1 MSDPGN
7 DRNDLPEE
15 EISSSESMEEQN
27 AQDRSTDSAPEEIPR
42 TDPETSDGIV
52 TQSEQDLSLN
62 DTQNAEKEID
72 PILAQTVT
80 ESLFAAEEAPVPASK
95 DEEQEKNSDSDS
107 GQASNTINGV
117 LVGISLC
124 DAVVQAV
131 GRERFHGG
139 VRPDNISVRDG
150 QVFLGSTL
158 KHGVGEFTPQ
168 ELEYMAPELFWDGIR
183 SPSADVY
190 SVGLVLYSLFNY
202 GRLPFWPSS
211 GAITPNA
218 RASALQKRMSDETI
232 TPPTNAD
239 AELAAIILRALAFRT
254 EERWQDVTELR
265 EALSGCDASSSPI
278 DISLAMTGL
287 LSRSVEPPSD
297 PPAGNGKNNTYYDEG
312 DISITRQPQR
322 RRNFSWLWILLAL
335 AFIAGAVLLLV
346 NDNFRFTKTEPTP
359 TPEPTA
365 IPTVTPSPEPTPE
378 VTPTPEPTKRPSGPK
393 YVIYREDV
401 SWEAAVSR
409 CEELGGWLAIPA
421 DEEELTAVT
430 RLCNNEGLEFAW
442 LGASRQPDGK
452 WVTPGGEEVFFFNWS
467 PGEPSM
473 VDGGDGAAENYLLLW
488 HMADDNWLYNDSRED
503 PLADYGYLYSGRIG
517 FVCQMW

>member
-1 MSDPGN
+1 MSDL
-7 DRNDLPEE
+7 DDTRKDLPEE
-15 EISSSESMEEQN
+15 LP
-27 AQDRSTDSAPEEIPR
+27 TAPETGRDPVPEETLAEPAGEDYPSAEPINLP
-42 TDPETSDGIV
+42 TDASAAEPEAGS
-52 TQSEQDLSLN
+52 N
-62 DTQNAEKEID
+62 ID
-72 PILAQTVT
+72 PALTETIT
-80 ESLFAAEEAPVPASK
+80 ESLFAADKTPLSPEGSSETPGASAQPDAQS
-95 DEEQEKNSDSDS
+95 DENS
-107 GQASNTINGV
+107 INGV
-117 LVGISLC
+117 MVAMSLC

-190 SVGLVLYSLFNY
+190 SVGLVLYSLYNF
-202 GRLPFWPSS
+202 GRLPFWPTA

-218 RASALQKRMSDETI
+218 RASALQKRMSDEAI
-232 TPPTNAD
+232 APPANAD
-239 AELAAIILRALAFRT
+239 AELAAIILRALSFRT
-254 EERWQDVTELR
+254 EERWQDVAELR
-265 EALSGCDASSSPI
+265 GALGSCDASNSPI

-287 LSRSVEPPSD
+287 LARSAEPSGEAPVSG
-297 PPAGNGKNNTYYDEG
+297 AKNNTYYDEG
-312 DISITRQPQR
+312 EISITRQPQR
-322 RRNFSWLWILLAL
+322 RRNLSWLWILLAIM
-335 AFIAGAVLLLV
+335 FIAGAIVLLV
-346 NDNFRFTKTEPTP
+346 NDNFRLTGPEPTP
-359 TPEPTA
+359 TAEPTA
-365 IPTVTPSPEPTPE
+365 VPTAAPTAEPTPE
-378 VTPTPEPTKRPSGPK
+378 ITPTPEPTKRPSGPK

-401 SWEAAVSR
+401 SWEAAVAR

-421 DEEELTAVT
+421 NEEELTAVT

-452 WVTPGGEEVFFFNWS
+452 WVTPDGEEVFFFNWS

-473 VDGGDGAAENYLLLW
+473 IDSGDGAAENYLLLW
-488 HMADDNWLYNDSRED
+488 HMNDETWLYNDSRED
-503 PLADYGYLYSGRIG
+503 PLANYGYLYGGRIG